1 MQYRRASMVEWKS
14 KGRKLMQLSVY
25 GTTVTFVQSNCT
37 GCVNAYGYFIHSGI
51 WNIMFNYNHLHY
63 SKIKNFHK
71 EFDGFIRVLFGLIP

>member
-1 MQYRRASMVEWKS
+1 MLEWKS

-51 WNIMFNYNHLHY
+51 LWYILLMFNCNTQMILKLQA
-63 SKIKNFHK
+63 STKNLM
-71 EFDGFIRVLFGLIP
+71 GLFKFNTTKL

>member
-1 MQYRRASMVEWKS
+1 MVEWKS

-51 WNIMFNYNHLHY
+51 
-63 SKIKNFHK
+63 
-71 EFDGFIRVLFGLIP
+71 